1 MFHFHYNCSTD
12 LSLRALIFLCMANNC
27 VCVWLWIIFQ
37 TTMKA
42 ETVTWY
48 INIVLSFI
56 LGEVQWVNHRY
67 VPHASSFG
75 EGTSK
80 PGHTDLQARNDGECQ
95 AHRVVVIMGKPPS
108 FLLYHLSMLAQT
120 VWKPST
126 DALSSGISWLIH
138 DSVKHIRLLWVQASA
153 VGSCS
158 LFASDLT
165 FPIILHGRLSLK
177 LFIAWSLHCITV
189 SLVLFCPPPLH
200 PFQPQ
205 SVWCVT
211 AMPQSHSSMK
221 VIVLRQ
227 QGEEKL
233 SQPTCLR
240 ENYWKQTNMLQ

>member
-138 DSVKHIRLLWVQASA
+138 DSVKHIRLLWLQASA

-177 LFIAWSLHCITV
+177 LFIAWSLHFITV
-189 SLVLFCPPPLH
+189 SLPLYLSPTSASISATERVVCNCH
-200 PFQPQ
+200 AAIPFLNE
-205 SVWCVT
+205 SN
-211 AMPQSHSSMK
+211 SSAATRRRKTFSTHMFE
-221 VIVLRQ
+221 R
-227 QGEEKL
+227 KL
-233 SQPTCLR
+233 L
-240 ENYWKQTNMLQ
+240 KTN